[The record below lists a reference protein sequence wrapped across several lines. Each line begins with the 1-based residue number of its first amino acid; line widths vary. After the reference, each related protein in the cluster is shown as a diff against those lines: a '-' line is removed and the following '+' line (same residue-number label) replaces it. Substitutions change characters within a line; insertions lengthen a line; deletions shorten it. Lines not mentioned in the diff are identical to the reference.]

1 MIRNVYIGSH
11 SLSDYSESAAND
23 VHILDSYNI
32 IIDSIRSAAGEDA
45 ADFFA
50 LPQVVRGNGA
60 SATSVAWYASSSGAI
75 QQWRELDFHTQ
86 IRVAGEVGAIL
97 ERLRPLLSDPGIGP
111 LLQRWLNVTDIGNNL
126 HLVGGRPV
134 LVNWGLLPSATAAS
148 MDARDRAFASNL
160 GRFAPWLTTPA
171 FHSLESVE
179 PTSPSPSPTPTAAP
193 ASPVEPSRSQN
204 EAASQVP
211 PDVGASFAAEGHV
224 AAMTAAQAAPAGP
237 APSRAW
243 LPVAIACA
251 VAALILIL
259 LLIPGVLL
267 YPDTEV
273 GQGSAAGT
281 EAVLRQRIE
290 DLQQTLQARTCQGG
304 AVPGSPQNL
313 LSPRSGAL
321 DRTLFPAA
329 APSILPSS
337 PAGGRLA
344 MIASAAL
351 TTRSLTW

>member
-11 SLSDYSESAAND
+11 SLSDYSESTAND
-23 VHILDSYNI
+23 VHILDSYNLI
-32 IIDSIRSAAGEDA
+32 IESIRSAVGEDA

-148 MDARDRAFASNL
+148 MDARDRTFASNL
-160 GRFAPWLTTPA
+160 GRFAPWLTTPP

-179 PTSPSPSPTPTAAP
+179 PTPPSPTPTAAP
-193 ASPVEPSRSQN
+193 ASPVEPSRSHN
-204 EAASQVP
+204 EAAALVP
-211 PDVGASFAAEGHV
+211 PEMGASLAPEGQV
-224 AAMTAAQAAPAGP
+224 AAMTAAQAAPAGST
-237 APSRAW
+237 PSRAW

-251 VAALILIL
+251 VAAMMLIL

-267 YPDTEV
+267 YPNTEL

-290 DLQQTLQARTCQGG
+290 DLQQKLQARTCQGS
-304 AVPGSPQNL
+304 AVPGSPRNL

-321 DRTLFPAA
+321 DRALFPAGV
-329 APSILPSS
+329 APIVPSS

-344 MIASAAL
+344 MFASAAL